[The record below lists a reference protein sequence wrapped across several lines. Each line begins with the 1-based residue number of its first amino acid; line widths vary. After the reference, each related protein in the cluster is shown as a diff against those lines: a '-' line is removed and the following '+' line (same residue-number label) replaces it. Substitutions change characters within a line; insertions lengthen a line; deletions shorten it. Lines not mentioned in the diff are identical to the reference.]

1 MDALQLKLPEDV
13 AKSLVKQAAD
23 AGMSTHD
30 YVVQLVTESIRT
42 DADEDLLALIESRRD
57 ETSDVEDSP
66 EFWAKIDTRISASR
80 ASSK

>member
-1 MDALQLKLPEDV
+1 MDSLQLNLPEDV

-23 AGMSTHD
+23 AGMSTHE

-57 ETSDVEDSP
+57 ESNDVEDSP
-66 EFWAKIDTRISASR
+66 EFWANIETRIAASR
-80 ASSK
+80 ASTK